1 MELTGTGVKLF
12 PDWDGIVETGVWV
25 GAAIAVGVWAG
36 TVAIAGA
43 RVGVAAGR
51 DVAIG
56 ASVGGGGKLS
66 AVVRVDVGSLDE
78 GFGARQA
85 ARQSDVKRERSM

>member
-56 ASVGGGGKLS
+56 ASVGS
-66 AVVRVDVGSLDE
+66 
-78 GFGARQA
+78 GARRRGIA
-85 ARQSDVKRERSM
+85 